1 MGTTM
6 TLETFRQSLLSFSIA
21 EWAIVAVVVISF
33 VAVTTTVGFVIGP
46 IVGYS
51 VVMLSRRAKRRGT
64 AFEAEKSASTTK

>member
-1 MGTTM
+1 M

-33 VAVTTTVGFVIGP
+33 VAVTTTVGFVMGP

-51 VVMLSRRAKRRGT
+51 VVMLFRRAKRRGT
-64 AFEAEKSASTTK
+64 AFEAKSASTTK